1 MLTVEILRGVVAGG
15 ASRKP
20 GDRVDVYEAEARTLV
35 AVGRAKVIE
44 AILPVVI
51 EDPLPEKAST
61 RRRRKPKPEAA
72 PVSSAIIETFDA
84 PLDPAAG

>member
-20 GDRVDVYEAEARTLV
+20 GDRVDVYEAEARFLV
-35 AVGRAKVIE
+35 AGGRAKLIE
-44 AILPVVI
+44 ATLPVVI
-51 EDPLPEKAST
+51 EDPLPEKVSA
-61 RRRRKPKPEAA
+61 RRRRKPKSEAA
-72 PVSSAIIETFDA
+72 PASSAIIETSDA